1 MNAVNAIAII
11 QNSLNAYQDTKSS
24 FVPRYQELMMHMM
37 SVESQISIVCLANY
51 YGRTKCVVENEIEI

>member
-1 MNAVNAIAII
+1 
-11 QNSLNAYQDTKSS
+11 
-24 FVPRYQELMMHMM
+24 MM